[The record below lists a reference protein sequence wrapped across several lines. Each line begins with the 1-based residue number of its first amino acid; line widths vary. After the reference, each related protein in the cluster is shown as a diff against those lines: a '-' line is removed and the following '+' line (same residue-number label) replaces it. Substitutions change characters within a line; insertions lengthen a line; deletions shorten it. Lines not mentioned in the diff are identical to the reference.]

1 MEHRW
6 DDLTPDAQSDTPLY
20 LQLASRLAKAIHA
33 GNWAAGEA
41 LPSERTLSEGVGVSR
56 ITARK
61 AIALLVEQGLIRRVR
76 GAGSFITPRVEDPLS
91 RLTGFTRKM
100 EQRGFTPDSVWLD
113 RGLRAANRDETV
125 RLGLSPGAAV
135 ASLRRLRRADG
146 IVMAVEHSSLP
157 TSIVPDPQA
166 IDASLYSYLDRRGVA
181 VVRALQHFR
190 AVNASSEIAELM
202 DLEPRSALLLITRV
216 GYSADQRAIELTD
229 TYCRDDYYDFVAE
242 LRL

>member
-1 MEHRW
+1 M
-6 DDLTPDAQSDTPLY
+6 
-20 LQLASRLAKAIHA
+20 ASRLATAIHA
-33 GNWAAGEA
+33 GTWSAGEA

-76 GAGSFITPRVEDPLS
+76 GAGSFITPRTEDPLS
-91 RLTGFTRKM
+91 RLTGFSRKM

-146 IVMAVEHSSLP
+146 IVMAVEHSTLP
-157 TSIVPDPQA
+157 VAVVPDPLA
-166 IDASLYSYLDRRGVA
+166 IGASLYRYLEERGLA

-190 AVNASSEIAELM
+190 AVNAGVDVARLM
-202 DLEPRSALLLITRV
+202 GVAPRAALLVITRV
-216 GYSADQRAIELTD
+216 GYSADHRAIELTD

-242 LRL
+242 LHR

>member
-1 MEHRW
+1 MEHGW
-6 DDLTPDAQSDTPLY
+6 QDLTPDARSDTPLY
-20 LQLASRLAKAIHA
+20 LQLASRLATAIHA
-33 GNWAAGEA
+33 GTWTAGEA
-41 LPSERTLSEGVGVSR
+41 LPSERTLSERVGVSR

-100 EQRGFTPDSVWLD
+100 EQRGFRPDSIWLD
-113 RGLRAANRDETV
+113 RGLRAANRDESV
-125 RLGLSPGAAV
+125 RLGLLPGAAV

-146 IVMAVEHSSLP
+146 IVMAVEQSTLP
-157 TSIVPDPQA
+157 VAVVPDPLA
-166 IDASLYSYLDRRGVA
+166 IGASLYRYLEERGSS

-190 AVNASSEIAELM
+190 AVNAGAEVARLM
-202 DLEPRSALLLITRV
+202 GVAPRAALLVITRI
-216 GYSADQRAIELTD
+216 GYCADQRAIELTD

-242 LRL
+242 LHR